1 MDQYFETAFNETTW
15 IFHKPLALELKIAR
29 SALEN
34 AMNDTYGSFKAVID
48 KHGGLNISGAPYII
62 SEATL
67 DNPYL
72 QNWLHKNTVDK
83 LFRYDS

>member
-1 MDQYFETAFNETTW
+1 MDQYFDVAFNEATW

-29 SALEN
+29 TAFGN
-34 AMNDTYGSFKAVID
+34 AINDTMGAIKKVID
-48 KHGGLNISGAPYII
+48 EHGGLDVKGAPYII

-72 QNWLHKNTVDK
+72 QKWLHQKTVDQS
-83 LFRYDS
+83 FQYDS

>member
-1 MDQYFETAFNETTW
+1 MDQYFDVAFNETTW
-15 IFHKPLALELKIAR
+15 MFHKPLALELKIAR
-29 SALEN
+29 TALDN
-34 AMNDTYGSFKAVID
+34 AINDTMGSIKNVID
-48 KHGGLNISGAPYII
+48 EHGGLDVKGAPYII

-72 QNWLHKNTVDK
+72 QNWLHKNTLDK